1 MRKKRP
7 PRCPPRCLVY
17 IWGLYYT
24 VIWGYKINHFN
35 RDPFFKQPV
44 FYGKFFDVF
53 FFVAQKNIR
62 EFGKFQEDD
71 NMGRW
76 MKLGLFS
83 WDFFVV
89 SPHPKRS
96 HPEAHV
102 IFRAS
107 QVPLG
112 YGNTKFFPD
121 MAGGSPENASC
132 FQRKIPQE
140 AAGSCRRNGR
150 SSMLPHNCCPETLE
164 RCLISWEQI
173 SKSF

>member
-1 MRKKRP
+1 MIILHGFHKTLFHSNSRVKYVISSVFQNTISVEASCWMCFLVAPVWAKIAMIHPKNQRWTYQESNEKKKGPLDAP
-7 PRCPPRCLVY
+7 PDVWCIY
-17 IWGLYYT
+17 GGYT
-24 VIWGYKINHFN
+24 TQLFGDIKYYKINHFN

-107 QVPLG
+107 
-112 YGNTKFFPD
+112 
-121 MAGGSPENASC
+121 
-132 FQRKIPQE
+132 
-140 AAGSCRRNGR
+140 
-150 SSMLPHNCCPETLE
+150 
-164 RCLISWEQI
+164 
-173 SKSF
+173 